1 MNLRKSIGF
10 LLSIF
15 LLFLTGCSSFNN
27 DPRNLLNYTEATSVG
42 EESST
47 ESTSTGKESA
57 AESTESVSESAETEN
72 GSSITEIKNDGE
84 YSSKDEV
91 AEYIHLYNKLPKNF
105 ITKNE
110 AKELG
115 WVSSKGNLWDVAP
128 GKSIGGDR
136 FGNREG
142 NLPTGK
148 GLKYYECDINYNGGR
163 RGAERIVYSNKGNI
177 YYSDDHYRS
186 FERLY

>member
-1 MNLRKSIGF
+1 M
-10 LLSIF
+10 
-15 LLFLTGCSSFNN
+15 
-27 DPRNLLNYTEATSVG
+27 
-42 EESST
+42 
-47 ESTSTGKESA
+47 
-57 AESTESVSESAETEN
+57 
-72 GSSITEIKNDGE
+72 
-84 YSSKDEV
+84 

-142 NLPTGK
+142 NLPSGK
-148 GLKYYECDINYNGGR
+148 GLKYYECDINYTGGF

>member
-1 MNLRKSIGF
+1 M
-10 LLSIF
+10 
-15 LLFLTGCSSFNN
+15 LTQEKDGGIIQGYALE
-27 DPRNLLNYTEATSVG
+27 DGTVVAVPAYEYVEWDGHGYIVTA
-42 EESST
+42 
-47 ESTSTGKESA
+47 KES
-57 AESTESVSESAETEN
+57 EAETEN
-72 GSSITEIKNDGE
+72 GSSIAEIKNDGE

-105 ITKNE
+105 ITKKE

-115 WVSSKGNLWDVAP
+115 WVSSKGNLWEVAP

-186 FERLY
+186 FEKLY